1 MSGNRS
7 VQAAQRR
14 RAGGPEPAAPGRG
27 PQPSINSSQMFASQG
42 QPQSQPSQGQSQP
55 RSGQVPSGRLA
66 GQHAQLQQQ
75 QMQQQ
80 QMQDAQQASGIA
92 GINKMTFAQ
101 AVTLITLRLGKV
113 ETQLF
118 QMSNDGMSNS
128 HNGMFNSEMEEG
140 NENMV
145 MIEKSIIDS
154 IMTRLESLEKRAPST
169 GTSSAEMTLLK
180 QQFDAIK
187 PVIAQNTKNTTT
199 LTKDQKEVKVQC
211 DILKSEL
218 NETKELLTA
227 LQTMSMDN
235 SQKIFEMMSGEFTAI
250 EETGDV
256 DVNDCTVIDCCDAE
270 CDGECDNELIGT
282 DLKGLIEQELNA

>member
-42 QPQSQPSQGQSQP
+42 QSQPSQGQSQP

-80 QMQDAQQASGIA
+80 QMSDSQQASGIA
-92 GINKMTFAQ
+92 GISKMTFAQ

-113 ETQLF
+113 ETQLY
-118 QMSNDGMSNS
+118 QMSNDSMSNT
-128 HNGMFNSEMEEG
+128 HNGMFNPEMEEG

-145 MIEKSIIDS
+145 LIDKSIIDS
-154 IMTRLESLEKRAPST
+154 HYL
-169 GTSSAEMTLLK
+169 
-180 QQFDAIK
+180 
-187 PVIAQNTKNTTT
+187 
-199 LTKDQKEVKVQC
+199 
-211 DILKSEL
+211 
-218 NETKELLTA
+218 
-227 LQTMSMDN
+227 
-235 SQKIFEMMSGEFTAI
+235 
-250 EETGDV
+250 
-256 DVNDCTVIDCCDAE
+256 IDL
-270 CDGECDNELIGT
+270 G
-282 DLKGLIEQELNA
+282 

>member
-42 QPQSQPSQGQSQP
+42 QPQPQSQP

-80 QMQDAQQASGIA
+80 QMSDSQQASGIA

-145 MIEKSIIDS
+145 MIDKSTIDS

-187 PVIAQNTKNTTT
+187 PVIAQNTKTTTT
-199 LTKDQKEVKVQC
+199 LTKDQKEVKVQY

-218 NETKELLTA
+218 TETRELLTA

-250 EETGDV
+250 EETIEV
-256 DVNDCTVIDCCDAE
+256 DDCTVIDCCDAE
-270 CDGECDNELIGT
+270 CEGECDNELIGT